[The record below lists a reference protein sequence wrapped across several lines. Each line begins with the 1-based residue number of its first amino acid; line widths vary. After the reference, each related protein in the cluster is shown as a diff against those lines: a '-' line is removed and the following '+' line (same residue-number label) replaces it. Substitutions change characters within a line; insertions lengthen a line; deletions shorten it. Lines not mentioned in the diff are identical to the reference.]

1 MSEQDQEL
9 QNGED
14 VSAFDAAEED
24 SGIFTEPQAPS
35 SRSALLLFGL
45 LVIGGAALWLMYAK
59 GGAKAAEAAS
69 AERTATAAQ
78 TITTFLS
85 DGEANRKLM
94 EQTLRNTE
102 KVVQQFLNYP
112 SMTQVP
118 LSDLR
123 ANPFWHS
130 APKAASTAAK
140 DEEAERKRQ
149 EAERVEILK
158 AVRQLQL
165 QSVMHSDRMRAC
177 MIGNT
182 LYQEGQEVS
191 GFTIEKINP
200 NAVIVRNGAYRF
212 ELRMQ
217 R

>member
-1 MSEQDQEL
+1 MSEQDQAL
-9 QNGED
+9 QQGEE
-14 VSAFDAAEED
+14 VETFDAVEEE
-24 SGIFTEPQAPS
+24 SGIFVEPETS
-35 SRSALLLFGL
+35 SNRSALLLFGL
-45 LVIGGAALWLMYAK
+45 LAIGGAAVWLMYTH
-59 GGAKAAEAAS
+59 GGARQAEVAS

-78 TITTFLS
+78 TISTFLS

-102 KVVQQFLNYP
+102 KVVEKFLNYP
-112 SMTQVP
+112 STTQVP

-123 ANPFWHS
+123 TNPFMHV
-130 APKAASTAAK
+130 ASTTLRT
-140 DEEAERKRQ
+140 EEEDLEAQRKRQ

-158 AVRQLQL
+158 AVQRLQL
-165 QSVMHSDRMRAC
+165 QSVMHSDTMRAC

-182 LYQEGQEVS
+182 LYQEGQEVN
-191 GFTIEKINP
+191 GFTIERINP